1 MVSVL
6 VAFLWTAVIGLSRVY
21 LGHHWPTD
29 VMFAWL
35 VGLVWLALLITVHR
49 MLLRLRVRGDPASKP
64 ISLPRGD

>member
-6 VAFLWTAVIGLSRVY
+6 VAFLWTAVIGLSQVY